1 MFSAE
6 KAPVVSANGSADNMV
21 EHGKIEHAGSEPVL
35 TEEEKILEKRIVR
48 KIDYR
53 LLPITAF
60 IYLLCYLDRSNIG
73 NAKILNSNTG
83 DDILQTNNMTSHQ
96 YLVALMLFMVSYS
109 VFEPP
114 SNLMVKIASP
124 RRWLGFLVL
133 SFGAFCAGIGGTTN
147 AAGVTALRF
156 FLGAAEAGVFPGM
169 IYYFSFWY
177 KAEER
182 AARIASFMCSATLSG
197 AFGGCIAY
205 GVGHMNGAGGLAAWR
220 WLFIFEGIPSIILG
234 ILVFLFL
241 PSYPDDVKWL
251 SDDEKALE
259 RHRLGINGDAI
270 VQKINWQ
277 DAKTVLL
284 DGRMWLHYLIYG
296 CAGCGVASLSL
307 FQPTIVQGLGYAD
320 LKAQLYTVP
329 PYAAAYV
336 YALSASYISDKTRQR
351 GLVAGVSF
359 LIGFVSYMVLATLPG
374 ESFKVR
380 YAMLCL
386 ATSGVFGGL
395 PTLCAWVGDNVR
407 TTTAG
412 ALATALNIAV
422 AGPGQIIGVWIY
434 RAQDK
439 PIYRPG
445 HAINAAFMCIAT
457 VLSFSLMFHYRR
469 LNAKMAGTRELRWQ
483 V

>member
-1 MFSAE
+1 MHSIE
-6 KAPVVSANGSADNMV
+6 KADDVGVHEATVDLI
-21 EHGKIEHAGSEPVL
+21 EQGKIEAVSHAPIL
-35 TEEEKILEKRIVR
+35 TEEEKLMEKRIVR

-53 LLPITAF
+53 LLPITAL
-60 IYLLCYLDRSNIG
+60 IYLLCYIDRSNIG

-83 DDILQTNNMTSHQ
+83 DDILQTNHMSTYQ
-96 YLVALMLFMVSYS
+96 YTVALMLFLVAYCI
-109 VFEPP
+109 FEAP
-114 SNLMVKIASP
+114 SNLMIKIASP

-133 SFGAFCAGIGGTTN
+133 CFGAFCAGIGGTTN

-177 KAEER
+177 RAEER

-234 ILVFLFL
+234 ILVFFFL
-241 PSYPDDVKWL
+241 PSYPEEVNWL
-251 SDDEKALE
+251 TPAEKELE
-259 RHRLGINGDAI
+259 QRRLGIHGNA
-270 VQKINWQ
+270 VAEKINWQ
-277 DAKTVLL
+277 DAKAVLM
-284 DGRMWLHYLIYG
+284 DVRMWVHYFVYG

-307 FQPTIVQGLGYAD
+307 FAPTIVQGLGYEN
-320 LKAQLYTVP
+320 LQAQLYTVP

-336 YALSASYISDKTRQR
+336 FALSTSYISDKTRQR
-351 GLVAGVSF
+351 GLVAGASF
-359 LIGFVSYMVLATLPG
+359 MLGSVSYIVLAALPG
-374 ESFKVR
+374 EAYKVR

-386 ATSGVFGGL
+386 ATAGVFGGL
-395 PTLCAWVGDNVR
+395 PALCAWVGDNAR

-412 ALATALNIAV
+412 ALATGLNIAV
-422 AGPGQIIGVWIY
+422 SGPGQIIGVWIY
-434 RAQDK
+434 RAQDA
-439 PIYRPG
+439 PIYRLG
-445 HAINAAFMCIAT
+445 HGINAGSLFIAM
-457 VLSFSLMFHYRR
+457 VLSFGLTVHYRM
-469 LNAKMAGTRELRWQ
+469 LNKKMAGTNQLRWQ

>member
-1 MFSAE
+1 MFSVE
-6 KAPVVSANGSADNMV
+6 KTSGVDVNESADNMV
-21 EHGKIEHAGSEPVL
+21 EHGNKEHDGSEIIL
-35 TEEEKILEKRIVR
+35 TEEEKIKEKHIVR

-53 LLPITAF
+53 LLPTTAL
-60 IYLLCYLDRSNIG
+60 IYLLCYIDRSNIG

-83 DDILQTNNMTSHQ
+83 DDILQTNHMTAHQ
-96 YLVALMLFMVSYS
+96 YTVALMLFMVSYC
-109 VFEPP
+109 VFEAP

-124 RRWLGFLVL
+124 RRWLGLLVFG
-133 SFGAFCAGIGGTTN
+133 FGAFCTGIGGTTN

-220 WLFIFEGIPSIILG
+220 WLFIIEGIPSIILG
-234 ILVFLFL
+234 ILIFFLL
-241 PSYPDDVKWL
+241 PNYPEDVKWL
-251 SDDEKALE
+251 SDDEKILE
-259 RHRLGINGDAI
+259 RRRLGIHGNAI
-270 VQKINWQ
+270 AEKINWQ
-277 DAKTVLL
+277 DAKAVLL
-284 DGRMWLHYLIYG
+284 DGRMWLHYVIYG

-351 GLVAGVSF
+351 GLVAGFSF
-359 LIGFVSYMVLATLPG
+359 LIGLVSYIVLATLPG

-386 ATSGVFGGL
+386 ATAGVFGGL
-395 PTLCAWVGDNVR
+395 PTLCAWVGDNAR

-412 ALATALNIAV
+412 ALATGLNIAV
-422 AGPGQIIGVWIY
+422 SGPGQIIGVWIY

-445 HAINAAFMCIAT
+445 HAVNAGFMLIAT
-457 VLSFSLMFHYRR
+457 TLSFSLMFYYRR